1 MSKKIY
7 YLDQYPFDEIA
18 EKCKNYIHSFDW
30 REISD
35 DIKEKKVIY
44 FDVSDCIGI
53 FEHLQ
58 LDDDY
63 QLLCYMSREYHG
75 MLGKTVALKKG
86 LSQKAKHK
94 GVGIGFNVE
103 LPPMA
108 ASPMEVIYNDGTA
121 EGYLETVLFS
131 NFVYDIPN
139 SHFQHHRQA
148 LVITSLPNDI
158 SGKWDIFV
166 DVSDVRP
173 KIFIEGDNASL
184 YMFQRKYAGIFAPT
198 DSRDEIILS
207 QYNFDKYGFAHYL
220 NNYKKSSFKEHPSNN
235 LKKNYSETMRCCL
248 FADVEIK
255 IAKQKKIRNKII
267 VNAIKCTHCGDIIE
281 STPEDPEVTCSCGVC
296 TVDGEHDYLGRS
308 AYEDGDFI
316 DLSIQEEIIVD

>member
-7 YLDQYPFDEIA
+7 YLDQYPFEEIA
-18 EKCKNYIHSFDW
+18 EKCKNYIYSFDW
-30 REISD
+30 REISN

-63 QLLCYMSREYHG
+63 QLLCYVSREYHG

-86 LSQKAKHK
+86 RSQKAKHK
-94 GVGIGFNVE
+94 CVGIGFNVE

-148 LVITSLPNDI
+148 PIITSLPKNALD
-158 SGKWDIFV
+158 KWDIFV

-184 YMFQRKYAGIFAPT
+184 YVFRRKHAGIFAPT
-198 DSRDEIILS
+198 DRRDEIILN
-207 QYNFDKYGFAHYL
+207 QYNFDKYGFTRHF
-220 NNYKKSSFKEHPSNN
+220 NNYKKSSFKEYPSNN
-235 LKKNYSETMRCCL
+235 LRKNYCETKRCCL
-248 FADVEIK
+248 FSEAEMK
-255 IAKQKKIRNKII
+255 IAKQKRIRHEII
-267 VNAIKCTHCGDIIE
+267 VNAIKCTHCGEIIE
-281 STPEDPEVTCSCGVC
+281 STPEDPEVTCSCGIC
-296 TVDGEHDYLGRS
+296 TVDGEHDYLGRT

-316 DLSIQEEIIVD
+316 DLSVQEEIIE

>member
-7 YLDQYPFDEIA
+7 YLDQYPFDETA

-58 LDDDY
+58 LDDNY
-63 QLLCYMSREYHG
+63 QLLCYVSREYHG
-75 MLGKTVALKKG
+75 MLGETAALEKGQNIKAKYKG
-86 LSQKAKHK
+86 L
-94 GVGIGFNVE
+94 GIGFNVK
-103 LPPMA
+103 LPQTA
-108 ASPMEVIYNDGTA
+108 ADPMEVVYHDGTP
-121 EGYLETVLFS
+121 EGYLEAVLFS
-131 NFVYDIPN
+131 EFMYLIPN
-139 SHFQHHRQA
+139 SHFQHHRKA
-148 LVITSLPNDI
+148 PVITSLPKDTLDM
-158 SGKWDIFV
+158 WDIFV

-184 YMFQRKYAGIFAPT
+184 YIFRRKHAGIFAPT

-207 QYNFDKYGFAHYL
+207 QYNFDKYGFTCHF
-220 NNYKKSSFKEHPSNN
+220 NNYKKISFKEHPSNS
-235 LKKNYSETMRCCL
+235 LRKNYCDTKRCCL
-248 FADVEIK
+248 FADVEMK
-255 IAKQKKIRNKII
+255 IAKQKKIRHKII

-281 STPEDPEVTCSCGVC
+281 STPEDPEVTCICGIC
-296 TVDGEHDYLGRS
+296 TVDGEHDYLGRT

-316 DLSIQEEIIVD
+316 DLSIQEEIIE